1 MPGDRLRACEV
12 RAQSLSKPVPP
23 PSSMTLFAVLDDL
36 CLMTPLNSGRALAG
50 SAINLQSTPCHQLP
64 QTTTP
69 ANHAAPNFEA
79 ADES

>member
-1 MPGDRLRACEV
+1 MPRPELVETR
-12 RAQSLSKPVPP
+12 PP
-23 PSSMTLFAVLDDL
+23 AVFDDAVFDDAVFDDL